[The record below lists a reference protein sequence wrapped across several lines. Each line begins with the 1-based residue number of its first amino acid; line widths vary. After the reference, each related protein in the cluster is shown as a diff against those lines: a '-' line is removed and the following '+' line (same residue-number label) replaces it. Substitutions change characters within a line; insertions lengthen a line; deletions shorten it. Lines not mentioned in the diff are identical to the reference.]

1 MVNFDDELSELCI
14 DLISEQNTP
23 SKEDSMSIDII
34 ENGQS
39 NNATSQVFLN
49 SVISHNISTVL

>member
-23 SKEDSMSIDII
+23 SREDSLSIDII

-49 SVISHNISTVL
+49 SVISHNI